1 MIGVPGFALEPQG
14 QMAIWAGQ
22 PEQRDARCHFDQR
35 EKSFLDPRHRNIG
48 IEVPKID
55 HNKLLHLCKQLLSG
69 GGMPET
75 DAELVAG
82 LLVKAELRGYAGHG
96 VTRVMQYL
104 EFIEN
109 KTYDLS
115 ASPEVEHEGKVTAVI
130 NGKHYIGQV
139 AASLAMQLAIKK
151 AKEHGA
157 GIVCLHRAG
166 HTGRLADYM
175 EMATEQGMI
184 GMGAV
189 SVGSATTTLYGGM
202 KPITG
207 TNPMAFGIPTRNGMP
222 IILDF
227 ATASMSMG
235 EIQKRVAKKEKIP
248 DGVMLDGQGRPTNDF
263 KDFRGPP
270 RGVFLPFGGYK
281 GSGVALVTE
290 ILGGLLS
297 GNGLGQH
304 WWNKGGHGVNGVFLQ
319 AFAVEEFQPLDS
331 FYAKVDELIAFIKS
345 SPCAPGFSEI
355 LLPGE
360 AGRRR
365 EAKQMETGVEV
376 DDRTWSELTE
386 LSAGLGVTEV
396 PKPS

>member
-1 MIGVPGFALEPQG
+1 M
-14 QMAIWAGQ
+14 
-22 PEQRDARCHFDQR
+22 
-35 EKSFLDPRHRNIG
+35 
-48 IEVPKID
+48 PKIA
-55 HNKLLHLCKQLLSG
+55 HGKLLDFCRQLLTG
-69 GGMPET
+69 GGISPA
-75 DAELVAG
+75 DADLVAR

-96 VTRVMQYL
+96 VTRVAQYL
-104 EFIEN
+104 QFVEN
-109 KTYDLS
+109 KTYDLT
-115 ASPEVEHEGKVTAVI
+115 AKPEIEREGKVTAVI
-130 NGKHYIGQV
+130 DGKHYIGQV
-139 AASLAMQLAIKK
+139 AANLAMQVAIKK

-157 GIVCLHRAG
+157 GVVCLRRAG

-175 EMATEQGMI
+175 EMATEQGLI

-207 TNPMAFGIPTRNGMP
+207 TNPMAFGIPARGGKS

-235 EIQKRVAKKEKIP
+235 EIQKRVAKNERIP
-248 DGVMLDGQGRPTNDF
+248 DGVLLDGSGQPTTDF
-263 KDFRGPP
+263 KNFRGPP
-270 RGVFLPFGGYK
+270 RGVFLPFGGFK
-281 GSGVALVTE
+281 GSGVALMTE

-319 AFAVEEFQPLDS
+319 VFAVEEFQPLES
-331 FYAKVDELIAFIKS
+331 FYDKVDELIAFIKS

-360 AGRRR
+360 AGSRR
-365 EAKQMETGVEV
+365 EALQLKNGVEV
-376 DDRTWSELTE
+376 DDDTWSELAELAAELGITE
-386 LSAGLGVTEV
+386 G
-396 PKPS
+396 PKTI